1 MPSII
6 ENASPLTNFTTVA
19 DVLPSNVLSGS
30 RLSYYVAISAVLL
43 CVWLFQPAKQKCGV
57 SAPFYKAS
65 RLKWMF
71 SADTLIKDSYSKFRD
86 AVYQIKTTEGV
97 RTIIPASL
105 VGELKGLP
113 EDTLSARTAV
123 REAMLSEYTKLCAGQ
138 HSDTLSLL
146 LKCKMTGQLARMTPQ
161 LKEELE
167 YIIGTEFPECEEWTP
182 FKIQPFMIR
191 TISRLSGRVFVG
203 PALNR
208 VEEWMDVSIN
218 FAVTAFIAVI
228 KLQFFPPWMRP
239 VAQYL
244 VSELRTIDRDL
255 EKAQAMLTPIIE
267 ERIRDSETPGY
278 EEPDDFV
285 QWLLDALPDD
295 QKRDFYIQGKVQLL
309 LSAASIHTTSNLTT
323 DCIYDLAVHQDMQEI
338 LREEA
343 REVLEDE
350 EAWGKKD
357 SMSRLKKLDSFIK
370 ESQRLSGN
378 VTSFIRKVMK
388 PIDLSDGTHLPA
400 GTSLLAPMAGVAVDP
415 RYYPD
420 PDVFDGLRFW
430 KLRQQQQQQQ
440 SSNTSGSS
448 SPTTATTPCSST
460 TSLVTSDLL
469 ANAPCSNNPNNS
481 NNPPGSGRWQFTSI
495 SDAAMNFGLGKHA
508 CPGRFFAAS
517 EIKMVLAYLLLN
529 YDVRLRDGEGRPPP
543 NMFMMTRSPSTTAE
557 VLFRRRSAAASS

>member
-1 MPSII
+1 MI
-6 ENASPLTNFTTVA
+6 EDASPHTNFTIVT
-19 DVLPSNVLSGS
+19 DVLPSQVLGGS
-30 RLSYYVAISAVLL
+30 RLSYYIAFSAIVL
-43 CVWLFQPAKQKCGV
+43 CIWLFQPDKRKCGV

-86 AVYQIKTTEGV
+86 TVYQIKTTEGV

-105 VGELKGLP
+105 VGELKGLA

-123 REAMLSEYTKLCAGQ
+123 REAMLSEYTNLCAGQ
-138 HSDTLSLL
+138 HTDTLSLL

-167 YIIGTEFPECEEWTP
+167 YIIATEFPECEEWTP

-191 TISRLSGRVFVG
+191 TVARLSGRVFVG
-203 PALNR
+203 SALNR

-218 FAVTAFIAVI
+218 FAVTAFLAVI

-239 VAQYL
+239 AAQYL
-244 VSELRTIDRDL
+244 VSELCTIRRDL
-255 EKAQAMLTPIIE
+255 EKAQSMLTPIIE
-267 ERIRDSETPGY
+267 ERIRDGETPGY
-278 EEPDDFV
+278 EKPDDFA
-285 QWLLDALPDD
+285 QWLLDALPED
-295 QKRDFYIQGKVQLL
+295 QKGDYYIQGKLQLL

-323 DCIYDLAVHQDMQEI
+323 DCIYDLAVHQDMQEL

-343 REVLEDE
+343 REVLEDD

-357 SMSRLKKLDSFIK
+357 SMARLKKLDSFIK

-400 GTSLLAPMAGVAVDP
+400 GTNLLAPMAGVAVDS

-420 PDVFDGLRFW
+420 PEVFDGLRFW
-430 KLRQQQQQQQ
+430 KLRQQQH
-440 SSNTSGSS
+440 STSS
-448 SPTTATTPCSST
+448 SISTASTPSPSPSPSPSPPSPTDEQ
-460 TSLVTSDLL
+460 V
-469 ANAPCSNNPNNS
+469 NPNAN
-481 NNPPGSGRWQFTSI
+481 GKWQFTSI
-495 SDAAMNFGLGKHA
+495 SDTAMNFGLGKHA
-508 CPGRFFAAS
+508 CPGRFFAS
-517 EIKMVLAYLLLN
+517 CEIKMILAYLLLN
-529 YDVRLRDGEGRPPP
+529 YDIKLKDGEGRPAP
-543 NMFMMTRSPSTTAE
+543 NMFMMTKSPSTTAE
-557 VLFRRRSAAASS
+557 ILFRRRTCS

>member
-6 ENASPLTNFTTVA
+6 ENASPRTNFTIVT
-19 DVLPSNVLSGS
+19 DVLPSNVLGGS
-30 RLSYYVAISAVLL
+30 RLSYYVAISAILL
-43 CVWLFQPAKQKCGV
+43 CIWLFQPDKQICGV

-71 SADTLIKDSYSKFRD
+71 SADSLIKDSYSKFRD

-97 RTIIPASL
+97 RTIIPASM

-138 HSDTLSLL
+138 HTDTLSLL

-167 YIIGTEFPECEEWTP
+167 HIIATEFPECEEWTP
-182 FKIQPFMIR
+182 FKVQPFMIR
-191 TISRLSGRVFVG
+191 TVSRLSGRIFVG

-239 VAQYL
+239 AAQYL
-244 VSELRTIDRDL
+244 VSELRTIERDL
-255 EKAQAMLTPIIE
+255 EKAQAMLKPIIE
-267 ERIRDSETPGY
+267 ERIRDSEIPGY
-278 EEPDDFV
+278 EKPDDFV
-285 QWLLDALPDD
+285 QWLLDALPED

-343 REVLEDE
+343 REVLGDE

-400 GTSLLAPMAGVAVDP
+400 GTNLLAPMAGVAIDP

-420 PDVFDGLRFW
+420 PDVFDGLRFY
-430 KLRQQQQQQQ
+430 KLRQQQQHQ
-440 SSNTSGSS
+440 SSSNS
-448 SPTTATTPCSST
+448 SPTSST
-460 TSLVTSDLL
+460 APTPSPSSSSSSLTDDLT
-469 ANAPCSNNPNNS
+469 NPPTNPN
-481 NNPPGSGRWQFTSI
+481 GKWQFTSI
-495 SDAAMNFGLGKHA
+495 GDAAMNFGLGKHA
-508 CPGRFFAAS
+508 CPGRFFAGC

-529 YDVRLRDGEGRPPP
+529 YDIKLRDGEGRPQP
-543 NMFMMTRSPSTTAE
+543 NMFMMTKSPSMTAE
-557 VLFRRRSAAASS
+557 IMFRRRSACS